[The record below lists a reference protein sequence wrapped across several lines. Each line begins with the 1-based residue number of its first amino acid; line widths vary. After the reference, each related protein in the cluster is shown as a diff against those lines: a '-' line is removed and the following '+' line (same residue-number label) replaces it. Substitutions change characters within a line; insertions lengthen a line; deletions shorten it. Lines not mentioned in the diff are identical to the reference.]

1 MALSGNDGYFY
12 VASYTSA
19 ETTAPVLSSGTW
31 YKVMGKAA
39 TGSALPAN
47 LSTGDVFRQITSG
60 IPVSSGDAFSSN
72 DAVQELVLAKA
83 AFATDVPLSASR
95 DKFDDTVQVDEVRSY
110 QVSSKPEVTG
120 TINGFWLIDDAD
132 QRSFVNQFATVMEA
146 TTTGG
151 ITKTTPRTATIHT
164 FLSRTESTAASKQ
177 VWEYMPLIVDSYNA
191 DKPMEGPQTF
201 SVNYTLDGKERPNTY
216 ILEQ

>member
-12 VASYTSA
+12 VASLSSG
-19 ETTAPVLSSGTW
+19 ETTAPALTSGSW
-31 YKVMGKAA
+31 YKITGKAA

-47 LSTGDVFRQITSG
+47 LSSGDVFRQITLN
-60 IPVSSGDAFSSN
+60 IPVTTGAFSSN
-72 DAVQELVLAKA
+72 DAVRKLTLTKA
-83 AFATDVPLSASR
+83 AFVTDVPLSASR
-95 DKFDDTVQVDEVRSY
+95 EKFDDTVQTDEVKSY

-120 TINGFWLIDDAD
+120 TINGFWLLEDAD
-132 QRSFVNQFATVMEA
+132 QLSFVNQFATVMEA

-151 ITKTTPRTATIHT
+151 ITKTTPQTATVHT
-164 FLSRTESTAASKQ
+164 FLSRMESTAAAKQ
-177 VWEYMPLIVDSYNA
+177 IWEYMPLITDSYNA

-216 ILEQ
+216 VLDQ